1 MSVFL
6 TGPLELKNQYE
17 DDQVL
22 QHFLKENISSQSFE
36 YITTDLIRFGERVIS
51 DILEVAEQAEK
62 ETPLIEGDELI
73 LSQAWRKLHDI
84 SAEEGLISI
93 GYQENLEQMLEYINL
108 QKNIFLTL
116 VQLISPALW
125 R

>member
-1 MSVFL
+1 M
-6 TGPLELKNQYE
+6 
-17 DDQVL
+17 
-22 QHFLKENISSQSFE
+22 
-36 YITTDLIRFGERVIS
+36 IS

-73 LSQAWRKLHDI
+73 LSQTWRKLHDI

-93 GYQENLEQMLEYINL
+93 GYQEKLGTDARIYQFAKKYL
-108 QKNIFLTL
+108 LTP